1 MLQVPPLSLYVHL
14 PWCVRK
20 CPYCDFNSH
29 AAGSDAPR
37 GRYVDA
43 LLTDMRAEAERVAG
57 RELVSVF
64 LGGGTPSLFTPAEIA
79 ALLDGV
85 AGSFSLTADIEVTM
99 EANPGTL
106 DCGDPLGYRQAGV
119 NRLSIG
125 AQSFRNE
132 SLAAL
137 GRIHDVADI
146 ERSYAAARTAGF
158 ENINLD
164 VMHALPGQSV
174 EDALADLRRA
184 VSLGPEHISWYELTL
199 EPNTVFHA
207 RPPPALPDEEQA
219 DEMQQQGQALLAASG
234 FERYEISAYARRGR
248 RCRHNL
254 NYWRFGDYAAI
265 GAGAHGKLTAA
276 GAVSR
281 YARPANPLQYMESV
295 ESGRR
300 GADSV
305 ALGAD
310 ERVFEFMLNALR
322 LTDAFDEDLFE
333 ARTGLPADL
342 LHETLTNL
350 RDKRLLEELGGG
362 HWQVSALGQRFV
374 NDLQAAFLP

>member
-1 MLQVPPLSLYVHL
+1 MLQIPPLSLYVHL

-137 GRIHDVADI
+137 GRIHDVAD
-146 ERSYAAARTAGF
+146 
-158 ENINLD
+158 
-164 VMHALPGQSV
+164 M
-174 EDALADLRRA
+174 EDAQRILSRGSTGYETSCYRA
-184 VSLGPEHISWYELTL
+184 ISVNRDSRTSVTL
-199 EPNTVFHA
+199 
-207 RPPPALPDEEQA
+207 
-219 DEMQQQGQALLAASG
+219 
-234 FERYEISAYARRGR
+234 ISPG
-248 RCRHNL
+248 
-254 NYWRFGDYAAI
+254 
-265 GAGAHGKLTAA
+265 
-276 GAVSR
+276 
-281 YARPANPLQYMESV
+281 
-295 ESGRR
+295 
-300 GADSV
+300 
-305 ALGAD
+305 
-310 ERVFEFMLNALR
+310 
-322 LTDAFDEDLFE
+322 
-333 ARTGLPADL
+333 
-342 LHETLTNL
+342 
-350 RDKRLLEELGGG
+350 
-362 HWQVSALGQRFV
+362 
-374 NDLQAAFLP
+374 